1 MLRIAAGLL
10 LGVVALAGC
19 ATAGAPSAAVSSV
32 VLEPPDGACALL
44 GPMAVRTSSE
54 ILLSEDALLAS
65 AVQELRER
73 AAKRGATHL
82 VVAPTPAPAVVA
94 YGTTGAA
101 SGVAY
106 RCAD

>member
-1 MLRIAAGLL
+1 MTRPAAGLL
-10 LGVVALAGC
+10 LLALSGC
-19 ATAGAPSAAVSSV
+19 VTTRASAPAAASV
-32 VLEPPDGACALL
+32 VPEAPDEACERL

-73 AAKRGATHL
+73 AAMRGATHL
-82 VVAPTPAPAVVA
+82 VVAPTPVPAVVA

-101 SGVAY
+101 SGVAF
-106 RCAD
+106 RCPD